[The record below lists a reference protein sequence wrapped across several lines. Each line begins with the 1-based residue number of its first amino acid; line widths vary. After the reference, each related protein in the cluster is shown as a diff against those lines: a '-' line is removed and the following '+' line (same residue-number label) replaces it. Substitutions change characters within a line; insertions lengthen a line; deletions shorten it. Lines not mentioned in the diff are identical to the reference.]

1 MQQHVWGKGKCWCE
15 VRGEE
20 LQGEHAPDHKQ
31 TEALRIMTPVETE
44 ESDISKT
51 VETPYGKA
59 TVREIRSDGM
69 VILQPNGMYEL
80 LLSY

>member
-1 MQQHVWGKGKCWCE
+1 
-15 VRGEE
+15 
-20 LQGEHAPDHKQ
+20 
-31 TEALRIMTPVETE
+31 MTPVETE

-59 TVREIRSDGM
+59 TVREIRSDEM
-69 VILQPNGMYEL
+69 VILQPTGMYEL

>member
-1 MQQHVWGKGKCWCE
+1 M
-15 VRGEE
+15 
-20 LQGEHAPDHKQ
+20 
-31 TEALRIMTPVETE
+31 ETE

-59 TVREIRSDGM
+59 TVREIRPDGM

-80 LLSY
+80 LLRVIISKFVSSFLLFCLIYRLFRLEARK